1 MSKVVILGAGQ
12 DASYMAE
19 YLLEKTDNEVI
30 VATRRTSHDNLTN
43 LSDVMGHSRLS
54 ITTVDLADA
63 NSIMGLI
70 RETMPDYLINLAG
83 STFVPESANSGAL
96 VMQVNA
102 IALIHILEAVR
113 QYTPYCRVFSA
124 GSSMQADAKSIY
136 GVSKEAAQGI
146 CKVYRQTYGL
156 YVTHGI
162 LNTHTSPRQNESFLP
177 AKISKG
183 VARIAKAIKESV
195 AFDPIEVGNLDSVRQ
210 WAAAQDVVDGIWR
223 SLNQSFPAG
232 AGILAPNQI
241 VDGLSSED
249 YNHRLLSRYLS
260 DYTFSSDRP
269 HSVRDLIEKAF
280 GTANIIKI
288 QSDQG
293 PQGNQQVQLRWRGE
307 GASEVYELGG
317 MQTCV
322 SESGWDSSWGY
333 WKTLVKIN
341 PAFYR
346 PLDVISAPCDSSAA
360 RRELGWEP
368 KMSFNQI
375 IQEMVRADMAA
386 LNI

>member
-43 LSDVMGHSRLS
+43 LNDVMGHPRLS

-63 NSIMGLI
+63 NSITCLV
-70 RETMPDYLINLAG
+70 RETKPDYLINLAG

-113 QYTPYCRVFSA
+113 QYAPRCRVFSA

-146 CKVYRQTYGL
+146 CKVYRKTYGI

-162 LNTHTSPRQNESFLP
+162 LNTHTSPRQAECFLP
-177 AKISKG
+177 RKISKG
-183 VARIAKAIKESV
+183 VARIAKAIKEGKS
-195 AFDPIEVGNLDSVRQ
+195 FDPIEVGNLDSARQ

-223 SLNQSFPAG
+223 SLNQNLPAG
-232 AGILAPNQI
+232 VGILMPNQV

-249 YNHRLLSRYLS
+249 YNYRLLSRS
-260 DYTFSSDRP
+260 ISNYTFSGGET
-269 HSVRDLIEKAF
+269 HSVRGLIEKAF
-280 GTANIIKI
+280 AFSGLGNAKLEWIK
-288 QSDQG
+288 DG
-293 PQGNQQVQLRWRGE
+293 LLPQDEKYVYRKWSYDNATGE
-307 GASEVYELGG
+307 PVDWHI
-317 MQTCV
+317 V
-322 SESGWDSSWGY
+322 D
-333 WKTLVKIN
+333 TLVKIN
-341 PAFYR
+341 PSFYR

-360 RRELGWEP
+360 RNELGWEP
-368 KMSFNQI
+368 KMSFDQI
-375 IQEMVRADMAA
+375 IQEMVEGDMAT
-386 LNI
+386 LNA